1 MAGQSGGLGQI
12 ITEIFMTII
21 ESKTIINASA
31 VVVYDFLTDLNNH
44 QQLMPDNIVGWT
56 STKDEV
62 RFQIQNMAK
71 LVLQV
76 TGRNPTEILINAIEN
91 PPFPLELKWAIK
103 EAGIQTEVNFII
115 AADMNMMM
123 TMLAKTPLQKLAD
136 HETERLQQLM
146 K

>member
-1 MAGQSGGLGQI
+1 
-12 ITEIFMTII
+12 MTII
-21 ESKTIINASA
+21 ESKTIINTSPL
-31 VVVYDFLTDLNNH
+31 VVYDFLTDLNNH
-44 QQLMPDNIVGWT
+44 QQLMPDNIIGWT
-56 STKDEV
+56 STKDEA

-76 TGRNPTEILINAIEN
+76 TSRNPVEILINAIEN

-103 EAGIQTEVNFII
+103 EAGIQTEVDFTI

-136 HETERLQQLM
+136 HETEQL
-146 K
+146 KQLVE

>member
-1 MAGQSGGLGQI
+1 
-12 ITEIFMTII
+12 MTII

-44 QQLMPDNIVGWT
+44 QQLMPDNIIGWT
-56 STKDEV
+56 STKDEA

-76 TGRNPTEILINAIEN
+76 MGRNPAEILINAIEN

-103 EAGIQTEVNFII
+103 EAGIQTEVDFTIT
-115 AADMNMMM
+115 ADMSMMM

-136 HETERLQQLM
+136 HETQRLQQLVR
-146 K
+146 

>member
-1 MAGQSGGLGQI
+1 
-12 ITEIFMTII
+12 MTSI

-31 VVVYDFLTDLNNH
+31 VVIYDFLTDLNNH
-44 QQLMPDNIVGWT
+44 QQLMPDNVVGWT
-56 STKDEV
+56 STKDKA

-76 TGRNPTEILINAIEN
+76 TSRNPAEILINAIEN
-91 PPFPLELKWAIK
+91 PPFPLELKWVIK
-103 EAGIQTEVNFII
+103 EAGIKTEVDFTIT
-115 AADMNMMM
+115 ADMNIMM

-136 HETERLQQLM
+136 RETERLQQLM

>member
-1 MAGQSGGLGQI
+1 
-12 ITEIFMTII
+12 MTII

>member
-1 MAGQSGGLGQI
+1 
-12 ITEIFMTII
+12 MTII
-21 ESKTIINASA
+21 ESKNIINASA

-56 STKDEV
+56 STKDEA

-76 TGRNPTEILINAIEN
+76 TSRNPAEILINAIEN

-103 EAGIQTEVNFII
+103 EAGIQTEVDFTIT
-115 AADMNMMM
+115 ADMNMMM
-123 TMLAKTPLQKLAD
+123 TVLAKTPLQKLAD

>member
-1 MAGQSGGLGQI
+1 
-12 ITEIFMTII
+12 MTII
-21 ESKTIINASA
+21 ESKTIIITSA

-56 STKDEV
+56 STKDEA

-76 TGRNPTEILINAIEN
+76 TSRNPAEILINAIEN

-103 EAGIQTEVNFII
+103 EAGIQTEVDFTIT
-115 AADMNMMM
+115 ADMNMMM

-136 HETERLQQLM
+136 HETEQLKQLM

>member
-1 MAGQSGGLGQI
+1 
-12 ITEIFMTII
+12 MTII
-21 ESKTIINASA
+21 ESKTIIITSA

-56 STKDEV
+56 STKDEA

-76 TGRNPTEILINAIEN
+76 TSRNPAEILINAIEN

-103 EAGIQTEVNFII
+103 EACIQTEVNFTIT
-115 AADMNMMM
+115 ADMNMMM
-123 TMLAKTPLQKLAD
+123 KMLAKTPLQKLAD
-136 HETERLQQLM
+136 HETEQLKQLM

>member
-1 MAGQSGGLGQI
+1 
-12 ITEIFMTII
+12 MTII
-21 ESKTIINASA
+21 ESKTIIITSA

-56 STKDEV
+56 STKDEA

-76 TGRNPTEILINAIEN
+76 TSRNPTEILINAIEN

-103 EAGIQTEVNFII
+103 EAGIQTEVDFTIT
-115 AADMNMMM
+115 ADMNMMM

-136 HETERLQQLM
+136 HETEQLKQLM